1 MFFNEFLCH
10 QCLDRG
16 DNRFHCYF
24 AWEYQHLSP
33 FDLVWVEKYINMTYV
48 ILFMTYVMT
57 GSNYKPVSAK
67 NKPFSHLS

>member
-10 QCLDRG
+10 QCLYRG
-16 DNRFHCYF
+16 DNRLDCYF
-24 AWEYQHLSP
+24 AWENQCLAP

-57 GSNYKPVSAK
+57 GSNYKPVLAK